1 MEAMD
6 TRELIKIN
14 ARPKL
19 KEPNLIAAWP
29 GVSSVALI
37 TATYLLEKLPFKDLA
52 EIRPMYFFEPIGVLA
67 RNNIIEAPSF
77 PQSRFF
83 YYKNPTGPNDII
95 LFIGD
100 VQPTAKA
107 YDMANAILDIG
118 TRFRMNRVYTCA
130 AAMTKMHHTEQPIVR
145 GVGTNLEMAEELE
158 LLGLGRGGHFQISG
172 LNGLLLGVAAMG
184 VYPYITST
192 IVMQLMT
199 PVIPKLQLLAQE
211 GEAGRNKINLYTH
224 LLTVPLA
231 AFAGY
236 GQLALLQAN
245 GAVASTDG
253 LTTAAI
259 IIAMVG
265 GTLFLVWL
273 GEQITQY
280 GIGNGVSIIIFAGI
294 ISGIPGMVGEGILA
308 GGQGQV
314 LGLVSFIV
322 IVIATT
328 TLIVLFTEA
337 HRRIPVQYAKSV
349 IKGGKMYRQSGSTYI
364 PLRVN
369 TAGMIPLIFSKFR

>member
-52 EIRPMYFFEPIGVLA
+52 EIKPMYFFEPIGVLA

-172 LNGLLLGVAAMG
+172 LNGLLLGVAKERNIDGICLLGDVPSYSHRIQNPMAALAVLNVLKPMLGVELDTADLAEFAKEAQQRITEFATEAMED
-184 VYPYITST
+184 YID
-192 IVMQLMT
+192 
-199 PVIPKLQLLAQE
+199 
-211 GEAGRNKINLYTH
+211 Y
-224 LLTVPLA
+224 
-231 AFAGY
+231 
-236 GQLALLQAN
+236 
-245 GAVASTDG
+245 
-253 LTTAAI
+253 
-259 IIAMVG
+259 
-265 GTLFLVWL
+265 
-273 GEQITQY
+273 
-280 GIGNGVSIIIFAGI
+280 
-294 ISGIPGMVGEGILA
+294 
-308 GGQGQV
+308 
-314 LGLVSFIV
+314 
-322 IVIATT
+322 
-328 TLIVLFTEA
+328 FTEP
-337 HRRIPVQYAKSV
+337 IWEQDGEDYDDEEDDEED
-349 IKGGKMYRQSGSTYI
+349 
-364 PLRVN
+364 
-369 TAGMIPLIFSKFR
+369 

>member
-1 MEAMD
+1 MD

-172 LNGLLLGVAAMG
+172 LNGLLLGVAKERNIDGICLLGDVPSYSHRIQNPMAALAVLNVLKPMLGVELDTADLAEFAKEAQQRITEFATEAMED
-184 VYPYITST
+184 YID
-192 IVMQLMT
+192 
-199 PVIPKLQLLAQE
+199 
-211 GEAGRNKINLYTH
+211 Y
-224 LLTVPLA
+224 
-231 AFAGY
+231 
-236 GQLALLQAN
+236 
-245 GAVASTDG
+245 
-253 LTTAAI
+253 
-259 IIAMVG
+259 
-265 GTLFLVWL
+265 
-273 GEQITQY
+273 
-280 GIGNGVSIIIFAGI
+280 
-294 ISGIPGMVGEGILA
+294 
-308 GGQGQV
+308 
-314 LGLVSFIV
+314 
-322 IVIATT
+322 
-328 TLIVLFTEA
+328 FTEP
-337 HRRIPVQYAKSV
+337 IWEQDGEDYDDEEDDEED
-349 IKGGKMYRQSGSTYI
+349 
-364 PLRVN
+364 
-369 TAGMIPLIFSKFR
+369 